1 MQGGMRFRLLTAAVS
16 GYALG
21 TLPFADLAARRA
33 SDGRIDLRE
42 WGSGN
47 PGAMNAMRTLGPAV
61 GIGVA
66 VADAGKGVLACRLGR
81 RLAGDAGAHLAGVAA
96 VAGHCYPASSGFR
109 GGKGIATSAGQLL
122 ATFPA
127 FAPIE
132 GLIGLGTGAVVRP
145 GRPGRRALATTVVSC
160 GSWIVG
166 SVVWW
171 RRRLPNAW
179 GVQPTGALPL
189 ASVASTLLVL
199 SRFWRSIRDGL
210 PDDYAPEA

>member
-1 MQGGMRFRLLTAAVS
+1 MRFIRLAGAAITS
-16 GYALG
+16 YALG

-42 WGSGN
+42 WGSRN
-47 PGAMNAMRTLGPAV
+47 PGAMNAMRTVGPSV

-66 VADAGKGVLACRLGR
+66 VADAGKGVLACALGR
-81 RLAGDAGAHLAGVAA
+81 LLAGDVGAHVGGVSA
-96 VAGHCYPASSGFR
+96 VAGHCYPAPSGFR

-127 FAPIE
+127 FAPVEAIV
-132 GLIGLGTGAVVRP
+132 GLGAGAIVRP
-145 GRPGRRALATTVVSC
+145 GRPGRRALVTTVVSS
-160 GSWIVG
+160 GAWIVG

-171 RRRLPNAW
+171 RRRLPNGW
-179 GVQPTGALPL
+179 GVEPTRALPL
-189 ASVASTLLVL
+189 ANMASTVLVM
-199 SRFWRSIRDGL
+199 SRFWRAIRDGL